1 MKKLL
6 LAAFA
11 MVSMSLYSQEKGNFY
26 ASTGLSV
33 TNSNDFK
40 NSSFYSVEGGYT
52 KNNFSYGVV
61 LGTNDLNF
69 DKFWY
74 EGKIA
79 YTLNFNQ
86 VDPYVLLGVGSYFDN
101 YNLFLE
107 YGFGVSKSFGPV
119 SPYLQFSNW
128 NTKNYITAGLTF
140 NFK

>member
-6 LAAFA
+6 FAFMMLFA
-11 MVSMSLYSQEKGNFY
+11 VSIYAQEKGNFY

-33 TNSNDFK
+33 TNSNDFT

-69 DKFWY
+69 NKFWY

-86 VDPYVLLGVGSYFDN
+86 VDPYVLLGVGSYFDQ
-101 YNLFLE
+101 YKLFLE

-119 SPYLQFSNW
+119 APYIQFSNW
-128 NTKNYITAGLTF
+128 NTANYITAGFTL